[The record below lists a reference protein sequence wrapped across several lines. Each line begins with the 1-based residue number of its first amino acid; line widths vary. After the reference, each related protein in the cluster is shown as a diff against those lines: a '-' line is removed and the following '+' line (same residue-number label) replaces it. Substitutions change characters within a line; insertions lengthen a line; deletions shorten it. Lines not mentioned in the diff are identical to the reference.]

1 MNYKSFLY
9 YILFFL
15 FASIPHCKQK
25 NEFKQD
31 EDALVAELMML
42 NKDNE
47 NEEIEEYYEASQN
60 TELLSEKRNV
70 DPVNPPVLLD
80 IIKARNDIRKIS
92 LMDLYK
98 NVRYIPIQFQDPVDS
113 LSNKFFEFDFTIT
126 PNNIIAS
133 NFSYGITQFDLQG
146 QVLNQIIK
154 NDFYYSYLPKYGS
167 IAISSEDRNQF
178 IGSKGKIHAIGDQ
191 IYFQYYDAPNHKGW
205 LMEYD
210 ASPGVLSASLN
221 NNLLEQDGGGYLGQ
235 KLFPFEVKDLRG
247 MVSQMGARN
256 LFPINSET
264 WASFGSKMNSSRKRF
279 FPCHY
284 KS

>member
-1 MNYKSFLY
+1 MNCKSFLY

-146 QVLNQIIK
+146 QVLNQII
-154 NDFYYSYLPKYGS
+154 NELTLHNT
-167 IAISSEDRNQF
+167 R
-178 IGSKGKIHAIGDQ
+178 
-191 IYFQYYDAPNHKGW
+191 
-205 LMEYD
+205 
-210 ASPGVLSASLN
+210 
-221 NNLLEQDGGGYLGQ
+221 
-235 KLFPFEVKDLRG
+235 
-247 MVSQMGARN
+247 
-256 LFPINSET
+256 
-264 WASFGSKMNSSRKRF
+264 
-279 FPCHY
+279 
-284 KS
+284 